1 MDFFDSIFECIPP
14 TYRKIDAQV
23 EEPKQK
29 VKAPKGKEKKN
40 DGPAR
45 SLMDIADR
53 ASAKITQ
60 IRKENADKS
69 VAKLKEIHS
78 AKGKYDKNNKA

>member
-1 MDFFDSIFECIPP
+1 
-14 TYRKIDAQV
+14 
-23 EEPKQK
+23 
-29 VKAPKGKEKKN
+29 
-40 DGPAR
+40 
-45 SLMDIADR
+45 MDIADR